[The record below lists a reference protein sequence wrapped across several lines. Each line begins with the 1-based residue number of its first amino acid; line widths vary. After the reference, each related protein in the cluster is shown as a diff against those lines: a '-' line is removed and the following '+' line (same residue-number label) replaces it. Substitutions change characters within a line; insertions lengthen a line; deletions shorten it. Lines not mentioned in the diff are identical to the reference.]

1 MKKVSVAITAYNQ
14 ADYVSQA
21 VRSVLDQDYPNLEVI
36 VSDNH
41 STDHIQDVVEKY
53 RGDPRFKYFR
63 NESNLGMIGN
73 FQRALCDCSAGDY
86 ALHLDGDDY
95 LIDRTYIR
103 EAMELVERHD
113 LVMVFAKSKTLY
125 DKSGFIVEDKVNSDL
140 PMLMDGDWF
149 FLNFYRGYSL
159 ATLTVIH
166 DRRRAMEVGLFQK
179 NIISTDWEGLLKLMI
194 GHRIG
199 FMNRFA
205 GVWRRHGENETMKI
219 DLPRLLAN
227 LEYIESPYQYALEQS
242 RFPRE
247 ILDRWRQRMLRRYFV
262 KILSMAMILKDNPLR
277 IEILNYLKKYDRKAY
292 RSLMA
297 DVRFHAF
304 ALAAKNRPLL
314 YFIFKHILKQ
324 ESFIRDFDYI
334 RPGNSKDRKDWE

>member
-14 ADYVSQA
+14 ADYVAQA
-21 VRSVLDQDYPNLEVI
+21 VQSVLDQDYQNLEVI

-41 STDHIQDVVEKY
+41 STDHIQDIVK
-53 RGDPRFKYFR
+53 RFQGDPRFKYFR
-63 NESNLGMIGN
+63 NETNLGMIGN
-73 FQRALCDCSAGDY
+73 FQRALYDYSTGDF

-103 EAMELVERHD
+103 EAMDLAERHD

-125 DKSGFIVEDKVNSDL
+125 DKSGLIIEDKVNSDL
-140 PMLMDGDWF
+140 PPLMDGDWF

-159 ATLTVIH
+159 ATLTVVH

-194 GHRIG
+194 GHQIG
-199 FMNRFA
+199 FMNRFS

-219 DLPRLLAN
+219 DLQRLLAN
-227 LEYIESPYQYALEQS
+227 LEYIESPYHYALELR
-242 RFPRE
+242 RFPPE

-262 KILSMAMILKDNPLR
+262 KILSMAMIMKDDPLR
-277 IEILNYLKKYDRKAY
+277 TGILNYMKEYDRKAY
-292 RSLMA
+292 RSLMS
-297 DVRFHAF
+297 DIRFQAF
-304 ALAAKNRPLL
+304 ALAAKNRCLL
-314 YFIFKHILKQ
+314 YFIFKHVLKQ

-334 RPGNSKDRKDWE
+334 RPQKDKDRKEQE

>member
-14 ADYVSQA
+14 ADYVAQA
-21 VRSVLDQDYPNLEVI
+21 VQSVLDQDYPNLEVI

-41 STDHIQDVVEKY
+41 STDHIQDVVERFQK
-53 RGDPRFKYFR
+53 DPRFKYFR
-63 NESNLGMIGN
+63 NETNLGMIGN
-73 FQRALCDCSAGDY
+73 FQKALCEYSTGEF

-95 LIDRTYIR
+95 LIDRSYIR
-103 EAMELVERHD
+103 EAMDLADRHD
-113 LVMVFAKSKTLY
+113 LAMVFAKSKTLY
-125 DKSGFIVEDKVNSDL
+125 DKSGLMIEDKVNSDL
-140 PMLMDGDWF
+140 PELMDGNWF

-159 ATLTVIH
+159 ATLTVVH
-166 DRRRAMEVGLFQK
+166 DRQLAIDVGLFKK

-219 DLPRLLAN
+219 DLQRLLAN
-227 LEYIESPYQYALEQS
+227 IDYIESPYRFALE
-242 RFPRE
+242 RHHFPVE
-247 ILDRWRQRMLRRYFV
+247 VLDRWRRRMLRRYFV
-262 KILSMAMILKDNPLR
+262 KILSMAMIIKDNDLR
-277 IEILNYLKKYDRKAY
+277 KEILEYLRNYDRQVY
-292 RSLMA
+292 RSLML

-304 ALAAKNRPLL
+304 ALAAKSRPLL

-324 ESFIRDFDYI
+324 ESFIKDFDYI
-334 RPGNSKDRKDWE
+334 HPSQRGRQKEKK